1 LSRVYFIHD
10 SRGERHASEAELP
23 LCVGGE
29 LHGDVVLPE
38 VPAEAVLAYIAQ
50 ADGHAYIQ
58 PADAS
63 EPLFHNHEL
72 LTDSRWLKSGDQVQA
87 GEALLD
93 WTVKGDQVFITA
105 RLRPAAV
112 ALSPPSGLP
121 PPDLPLSS
129 PRSGGAPVITSRAP
143 PRRAH
148 RLRYVVASGFTLL
161 VLAAAFVLLATPVAV
176 TITPEP
182 ATQSLNGFPPAI
194 RVGRRLLALPGEYT
208 VRAALPGYRPLE
220 ERIRIQGHGFQT
232 VNFRLQALPGRVR
245 IVLEPDVPFRLYAD
259 GDPVTPAA
267 DGVAELG
274 EGATRL
280 RVETERYLPESRE
293 VEIAGRGQEQTVAF
307 SLHPAWAGVHIDSRP
322 AGAAVL
328 VDGVA
333 AGSTPLDTEILAG
346 MRRIALALPGY
357 KTVTLTQQIEA
368 GVALRLENI
377 DLPPA
382 DGALTLASEPSG
394 VSVSVDGVFQGTTP
408 LQLALS
414 ANAAHTLRLIKPG
427 YRTSEQRVTLAP
439 EEQREL
445 RLTLSPEYGTVFVT
459 ARPADASLTV
469 DGSPAGAATRRLS
482 LTTRTH
488 QLEFSKPGYV
498 SQTVSVTPRAGTSQN
513 VDVLLKTAAQAR
525 IDATPA
531 TVKTAAGQVLNLVSP
546 GEAFEMGASRREAGR
561 RANESQRLV
570 QLTRPYYLG
579 VKEVTNGEFRR
590 FDPAHDSGTG
600 EGAGLNADAQPAVS
614 VSWEAAARY
623 CNWLSGQDGLPPAYA
638 ETGGKL
644 APVVPA
650 TTGYRLPTE
659 AEWVYA
665 ARVVGRKS
673 PARFPWPGSY
683 PPKTVAGNFA
693 DAHLADTLASVVP
706 SYDDGFRGTAPVGS
720 FPASPAGFYDLGGNV
735 AEWTNDYYAVYPGEA
750 GQLVKDPTG
759 PATGDHHVVRDS
771 SWRQGSISELRLS
784 YRDYSRGPR
793 NDLGFRIARSA
804 R

>member
-1 LSRVYFIHD
+1 MSRVYFIHD
-10 SRGERHASEAELP
+10 TRGERRAVEAELP

-38 VPAEAVLAYIAQ
+38 APADAVLAYIAQ

-58 PADAS
+58 PADAG

-72 LTDSRWLKSGDQVQA
+72 LTGSRWLKSGDQVQA

-93 WTVKGDQVFITA
+93 WTIRGDQVFITA

-112 ALSPPSGLP
+112 ELSPPSGLP
-121 PPDLPLSS
+121 PPDLASTS
-129 PRSGGAPVITSRAP
+129 HRSGDVPVVSSAARSR
-143 PRRAH
+143 RVH
-148 RLRYVVASGFTLL
+148 RLRYVVAAGFTLL
-161 VLAAAFVLLATPVAV
+161 VLATAFVLLATPVAV
-176 TITPEP
+176 SITPEP
-182 ATQSLNGFPPAI
+182 VTQSLNGFPPAI

-208 VRAALPGYRPLE
+208 VRASLPGYRPLE
-220 ERIRIQGHGFQT
+220 ERIRIQGHGFQRFD
-232 VNFRLQALPGRVR
+232 FRLQALPGRVR
-245 IVLEPDVPFRLYAD
+245 IVLEPDVPFRLYAG
-259 GDPVTPAA
+259 GDVVTPAA
-267 DGVAELG
+267 DGIAELE
-274 EGATRL
+274 EGATQL
-280 RVETERYLPESRE
+280 RVETGRYLPESRE
-293 VEIAGRGQEQTVAF
+293 VEIAGRGQAQTVAF
-307 SLHPAWAGVHIDSRP
+307 TLRPAWAGVHIDSRP
-322 AGAAVL
+322 AGAAVQ
-328 VDGVA
+328 VDDVA
-333 AGSTPLDTEILAG
+333 VGITPLDTEILAG
-346 MRRIALALPGY
+346 MRRIALTLPGR
-357 KTVTLTQQIEA
+357 KPVTLTQQIEA

-382 DGALTLASEPSG
+382 DGALHLDSEPSG

-427 YRTSEQRVTLAP
+427 YQSSEQRVTLSP

-445 RLTLSPEYGTVFVT
+445 RLTLSPQYGTVFVT
-459 ARPADASLTV
+459 TRPADATLTV
-469 DGSPAGAATRRLS
+469 DGSPVGAATRRLR
-482 LTTRTH
+482 LTTRAH
-488 QLEFSKPGYV
+488 QLEFSKPGYA
-498 SQTVSVTPRAGTSQN
+498 SQTVNVTPRAGTSRN
-513 VDVLLKTAAQAR
+513 VDVTLKTTAQAR
-525 IDATPA
+525 IEATPA
-531 TVKTAAGQVLNLVSP
+531 TLKTAAGQVLKLVSP
-546 GEAFEMGASRREAGR
+546 GAAFEMGASRREAGR
-561 RANESQRLV
+561 RANESRRLV

-579 VKEVTNGEFRR
+579 VREVTNGEFRR
-590 FDPAHDSGTG
+590 FDPSHDSGTG
-600 EGAGLNADAQPAVS
+600 EGAGLNDDAQPAVS

-644 APVVPA
+644 IPVVPA
-650 TTGYRLPTE
+650 TSGYRLPTE

-665 ARVVGRKS
+665 ARVYGRKT
-673 PARFPWPGSY
+673 PVRYPWQGDY

-693 DAHLADTLASVVP
+693 DARLADTLAGVVP
-706 SYDDGFRGTAPVGS
+706 SYDDGYRGTAPVGS
-720 FPASPAGFYDLGGNV
+720 FPANPAGFHDLGGNV

-750 GQLVKDPTG
+750 GQLVRDPAG

-784 YRDYSRGPR
+784 YRDYSRDPR

>member
-1 LSRVYFIHD
+1 MSRVYFIHD
-10 SRGERHASEAELP
+10 ARGERRAGETELP

-38 VPAEAVLAYIAQ
+38 APAAAVIAYIAE

-105 RLRPAAV
+105 RIRPAAV
-112 ALSPPSGLP
+112 ELSPPSGLTP
-121 PPDLPLSS
+121 GA
-129 PRSGGAPVITSRAP
+129 PRSGIAPVITGTVR

-148 RLRYVVASGFTLL
+148 RLRYVVAAGFTLL

-182 ATQSLNGFPPAI
+182 ATQSLNGFPPVVRI
-194 RVGRRLLALPGEYT
+194 GRRLLALPGEYT
-208 VRAALPGYRPLE
+208 VRASLSGYRPLE
-220 ERIRIQGHGFQT
+220 ERIRIQDHGFQAFD
-232 VNFRLQALPGRVR
+232 FRLQSLPGRVR
-245 IVLEPDVPFRLYAD
+245 IVLEPDVPFRLFA
-259 GDPVTPAA
+259 GDDVVTPAA
-267 DGVAELG
+267 DGVAELAKG
-274 EGATRL
+274 TAQL

-293 VEIAGRGQEQTVAF
+293 VEIAGRGQAQTVAF
-307 SLHPAWAGVHIDSRP
+307 TLRPAWAGVHIGSRP
-322 AGAAVL
+322 AGAAVQ

-333 AGSTPLDTEILAG
+333 VGITPLDTEILAG
-346 MRRIALALPGY
+346 TRRIALTLPGH
-357 KTVTLTQQIEA
+357 KPVSLTQQIVA
-368 GVALRLENI
+368 GAVLQLENI
-377 DLPPA
+377 ELPPA
-382 DGALTLASEPSG
+382 DGSLSLDSEPPG
-394 VSVSVDGVFQGTTP
+394 ASVSVDGVFQGTTP
-408 LQLALS
+408 LQLVLS
-414 ANAAHTLRLIKPG
+414 SNTAHTLHLTKPG
-427 YRTSEQRVTLAP
+427 YQTGEQRVTLAP
-439 EEQREL
+439 EEQQDL
-445 RLTLSPEYGTVFVT
+445 RLTLSPQYGTVFVT
-459 ARPADASLTV
+459 ARPADATLTL
-469 DGSPAGAATRRLS
+469 DGTPAGAATRRLR
-482 LTTRTH
+482 LTTRAH
-488 QLEFSKPGYV
+488 QLEFSKPGYA
-498 SQTVSVTPRAGTSQN
+498 SQTVSVTPRAGASQN
-513 VDVLLKTAAQAR
+513 VDVTLKSAARAR
-525 IDATPA
+525 TDATPA
-531 TVKTAAGQVLNLVSP
+531 TVKTTAGQVLKLVSP
-546 GEAFEMGASRREAGR
+546 GEPFEMGASRREAGR
-561 RANESQRLV
+561 RANESRRLV

-579 VKEVTNGEFRR
+579 VREVTNGEFRR

-600 EGAGLNADAQPAVS
+600 EGAGLNDDAQPVVS

-623 CNWLSGQDGLPPAYA
+623 CNWLSGQDGLLPAYA

-644 APVVPA
+644 VPVVPA
-650 TTGYRLPTE
+650 TQGYRLPTE

-665 ARVVGRKS
+665 ARVVGREA

-683 PPKTVAGNFA
+683 PPKAVAGNFA
-693 DAHLADTLASVVP
+693 DARLADTLASVVP
-706 SYDDGFRGTAPVGS
+706 SYDDGYRGTAPVGS
-720 FPASPAGFYDLGGNV
+720 FPVSPGGFHDLGGNV
-735 AEWTNDYYAVYPGEA
+735 AEWTNDYYTVYPGEA
-750 GQLVKDPTG
+750 GQLVRDPAG